1 MSEARAQSLFSI
13 VRQSAD
19 ADTVAAME
27 ALVGTLPITSF
38 AASTSSISRPSAA

>member
-27 ALVGTLPITSF
+27 ALVKN
-38 AASTSSISRPSAA
+38 ASDH